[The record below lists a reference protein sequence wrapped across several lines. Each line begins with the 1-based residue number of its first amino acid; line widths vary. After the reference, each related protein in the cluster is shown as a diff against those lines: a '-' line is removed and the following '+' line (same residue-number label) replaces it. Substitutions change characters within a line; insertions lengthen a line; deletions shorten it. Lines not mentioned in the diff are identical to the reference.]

1 MVAYAAAAM
10 TKEEPKSE
18 TSDSNI
24 TSYTTSIQPPS
35 SNQNEKP
42 AKKASNKSQHLA
54 QQTNNLPI
62 INTMNSSMNMTN
74 SQGLIVNNNAANM
87 MKTQNGTP
95 LLVSAHG
102 SVQDLSQQQ
111 QTPNSSPPTTFAIE
125 PSDDD
130 GKPPYSY
137 AQLIVQ
143 AIASAID
150 KQLTLSGIYSFITK
164 NYPYYRTAEK
174 GWQVC

>member
-18 TSDSNI
+18 PGDTNMSSF
-24 TSYTTSIQPPS
+24 TSIQQPS

-42 AKKASNKSQHLA
+42 AKKASNKSQQHA
-54 QQTNNLPI
+54 QQNSNLPI
-62 INTMNSSMNMTN
+62 MSNINMTN
-74 SQGLIVNNNAANM
+74 SQGMIINNGANM
-87 MKTQNGTP
+87 MKAQNGTP
-95 LLVSAHG
+95 MLVSAHG

-143 AIASAID
+143 AIASALD